1 MRKLAFISTS
11 ALLFALFILGPSPI
25 LTSAQTEISGTWTTA
40 IKAPKAPKPPKPPRV
55 PGGVGEIDP
64 PEPPDV
70 EIEFDKASKDPDKI
84 HLSFERKTENGRNQ
98 HGMSYAYS
106 DIDGLSKSQVQSGG
120 PVSFRIVRE
129 AGTIEAQGSFA
140 NGVGSGTFR
149 FVPNMSFV
157 SDMKQ
162 RGFDFEKSEGKGS
175 HNDTVEERLFA
186 AATIGVTRA
195 LADDLRSANF
205 GDLDVGDLYK
215 AAIFKIDGKFM
226 AEMKATGF
234 PDLGMEELVKA
245 RIFKVDADYVRQVKD
260 MGFTDQGFE
269 GLVKFRI
276 FKVTPEFLNDLRAA
290 GLDKMD
296 AEDIV
301 KARIFKIDANF
312 IRQAK
317 AEDPTVTMEDLVQMK
332 IGVRRRTK

>member
-1 MRKLAFISTS
+1 MRKLAFISTT
-11 ALLFALFILGPSPI
+11 ALLFGLFILGSSPI
-25 LTSAQTEISGTWTTA
+25 FTSAQTEISGTWTTA
-40 IKAPKAPKPPKPPRV
+40 VKAPKPPKPPKPPRV
-55 PGGVGEIDP
+55 PAGDVEAPEP
-64 PEPPDV
+64 PEPPD
-70 EIEFDKASKDPDKI
+70 IDFDKPSNDPDKI
-84 HLSFERKTENGRNQ
+84 HISFERKTERGQNS
-98 HGMSYAYS
+98 HGMSYS
-106 DIDGLSKSQVQSGG
+106 FGDIDGLTKGQVQGGG

-129 AGTIEAQGSFA
+129 AGTIEAQGNFA
-140 NGVGSGTFR
+140 NGVGNGTFR
-149 FVPNMSFV
+149 FVPNMGFV
-157 SDMKQ
+157 SAMKQ
-162 RGFDFEKSEGKGS
+162 RGFDFEKSEGKGN
-175 HNDTVEERLFA
+175 HNDTTEERLFA
-186 AATIGVTRA
+186 AATIGVTTA

-215 AAIFKIDGKFM
+215 AAIFKIDGKYM

-317 AEDPTVTMEDLVQMK
+317 AEDPNVTMEDLVQMK

>member
-1 MRKLAFISTS
+1 MRKLAFISFIS
-11 ALLFALFILGPSPI
+11 LLFSIFVLNPT
-25 LTSAQTEISGTWTTA
+25 LTVAQSEITGTWTTA
-40 IKAPKAPKPPKPPRV
+40 NRAPKPPKPPKPPRV
-55 PGGVGEIDP
+55 PGGDEIEA
-64 PEPPDV
+64 PEPPDIEV
-70 EIEFDKASKDPDKI
+70 EFDKASKDPEKI
-84 HLSFERKTENGRNQ
+84 HLSFERKTERGQNQ
-98 HGMSYAYS
+98 HGMSYAFS
-106 DIDGLSKSQVQSGG
+106 EIDGLTKGQVQGGG

-129 AGTIEAQGSFA
+129 AGTIEAQGNFA
-140 NGVGSGTFR
+140 NGVGNGTFR
-149 FVPNMSFV
+149 FVPNMGFV
-157 SDMKQ
+157 SAMKQ
-162 RGFDFEKSEGKGS
+162 RGFDFEKSEGKGNNS
-175 HNDTVEERLFA
+175 DTVEERLFA
-186 AATIGVTRA
+186 AATIGVTTA

-215 AAIFKIDGKFM
+215 AAIFKIDGKYM

-317 AEDPTVTMEDLVQMK
+317 AEDPNVTMEDLVQMK
-332 IGVRRRTK
+332 IGVRRRSK

>member
-1 MRKLAFISTS
+1 MRKLAFISFIS
-11 ALLFALFILGPSPI
+11 LLFSIFVLNPT
-25 LTSAQTEISGTWTTA
+25 LTVAQSEISGTWTTA
-40 IKAPKAPKPPKPPRV
+40 NKAPKAPKPPKPPRV
-55 PGGVGEIDP
+55 PGGDEIEA
-64 PEPPDV
+64 PEPP
-70 EIEFDKASKDPDKI
+70 EIEHEFDKASQDPDKI
-84 HLSFERKTENGRNQ
+84 HLSFERKSEKGRNS
-98 HGMSYAYS
+98 HGMSYSYG
-106 DIDGLSKSQVQSGG
+106 DIDGLTKGQVQGGG

-129 AGTIEAQGSFA
+129 AGTIEAQGNFA
-140 NGVGSGTFR
+140 NGVGNGTFR
-149 FVPNMSFV
+149 FVPNMGFV
-157 SDMKQ
+157 SAMKQ
-162 RGFDFEKSEGKGS
+162 RGFDFEKSEGKGE

-186 AATIGVTRA
+186 AATIGVTTA

-226 AEMKATGF
+226 SEMKATGF

-260 MGFTDQGFE
+260 MGFADQGFE

-317 AEDPTVTMEDLVQMK
+317 AEDPNVTMEDLVQMK